1 MAAGWGVPA
10 GVVPL
15 ALLAI
20 PLAGAAGSL
29 LGGRAERL
37 GPLGLTVLLTSAAG
51 ALATAGLVARPAGL
65 VGVAV
70 FYGLWRVA
78 LVIAEVRM
86 QEAITGSSR
95 ATISSVAGLG
105 AELAGIAM
113 FGAWVAGGLTFTICL
128 AFAAAL
134 LLPRKL
140 G

>member
-1 MAAGWGVPA
+1 M
-10 GVVPL
+10 
-15 ALLAI
+15 
-20 PLAGAAGSL
+20 
-29 LGGRAERL
+29 
-37 GPLGLTVLLTSAAG
+37 
-51 ALATAGLVARPAGL
+51 
-65 VGVAV
+65 AV

-86 QEAITGSSR
+86 QDAVTGSSR

-113 FGAWVAGGLTFTICL
+113 FGAWAAGGLTFTICL